1 MRRRRIPP
9 SVNEELQST
18 RPEDDLEAL
27 RLRVEELE
35 GQLAR
40 ARASSRTPPRASKAR
55 RTRSAAG
62 PAGAAPGVEGA
73 EGAGGAD
80 GAGKDPYREL
90 LARHEELR
98 TREQRFRAFVD
109 GTDELRLL
117 TDRDGVL
124 LYANPAVERL
134 FRLPPER
141 CVGRSLFEL
150 VQPRDGTGEALLRAA
165 VSGRGRDLSFESAHR
180 DEAGLE
186 REILWTVKPQHT
198 GGEITALALWAR
210 DVTEAKRYERALRE
224 SEAVHRAVL
233 ASTLDPTLTIDAHGV
248 IQAASDSCRTVFGY
262 EPEELLGRNIK
273 LLMPE
278 PHHSQHDQYLANYRR
293 TGRTHILGYTREFQ
307 VVRKDGEL
315 IDCELSV
322 SRVDVPG
329 RAEPLFTGSFRD
341 ITERKRAHEALRE
354 SQRRL
359 QGIFDH
365 TFQYV
370 GLLDPRGTVLEANQA
385 SLEAAGVERSAVVGK
400 PFWDTRWWEV
410 SPEVR
415 ERLKHAIRAAAAG
428 EFVRFETEHRGA
440 GDRVMMVDFS
450 LSPVRDEEGRVVL
463 LIPEGRDITELNRAQ
478 RAETSMLRALATIG
492 ESAAVLAHEIK
503 NPITAVN
510 VALRAV
516 AGQLGED
523 HKVVLED
530 LVGRMQHLEHLMRR
544 TLSFSRPIELRP
556 TRMEAGALLAQV
568 VGRMRSEIVKAGAD
582 VAVEPGDACEFEA
595 DRQLVE
601 EVLSNLLRNA
611 IEASAGRACKVRL
624 TAQSAESELC
634 LRVHDDGPGI
644 TEEVRANL
652 FKPFVTSKRKGTG
665 LGLAFSKK
673 VVEEHGGRIRADK
686 GPLGGA
692 LFEIRLPKAR

>member
-1 MRRRRIPP
+1 M
-9 SVNEELQST
+9 QST

-27 RLRVEELE
+27 RRRVEELE
-35 GQLAR
+35 RQLAR
-40 ARASSRTPPRASKAR
+40 APAHGPKGRRARSTPAAAS
-55 RTRSAAG
+55 
-62 PAGAAPGVEGA
+62 PGTA
-73 EGAGGAD
+73 SGAD
-80 GAGKDPYREL
+80 GDGNDPYREL

-98 TREQRFRAFVD
+98 SREQRFRAFVD

-117 TDRDGVL
+117 IDRAGIV

-134 FRLPPER
+134 FGLPPER
-141 CVGRSLFEL
+141 CVGRSLFER
-150 VQPRDGTGEALLRAA
+150 VQPRDGTGEALLGGAL
-165 VSGRGRDLSFESAHR
+165 SGPGRDLAFESVHR

-186 REILWTVKPQHT
+186 REILWTMKPQLT
-198 GGEITALALWAR
+198 GGDVTALALWAR
-210 DVTEAKRYERALRE
+210 EVTEAKRYERALRE
-224 SEAVHRAVL
+224 SEAVQRAVL
-233 ASTLDPTLTIDAHGV
+233 ASTLDPTLTIDAHGT

-262 EPEELLGRNIK
+262 EPEELLGRNVK

-293 TGRTHILGYTREFQ
+293 TGLTHILGYTREFQ
-307 VVRKDGEL
+307 VARKDGEL

-341 ITERKRAHEALRE
+341 VTERKRAHEALGE

-370 GLLDPRGTVLEANQA
+370 GLLDPQGTVLEANQA

-400 PFWDTRWWEV
+400 PFWETRWWEV

-440 GDRVMMVDFS
+440 GDRLLMVDFS

-463 LIPEGRDITELNRAQ
+463 LIPEGRDITELKRAQ

-523 HKVVLED
+523 HKAVLED
-530 LVGRMQHLEHLMRR
+530 LVGRMQRLEHLMRR

-556 TRMEAGALLAQV
+556 TRMEACALLAQV
-568 VGRMRSEIVKAGAD
+568 VGHMRSDIVKAGAD
-582 VAVEPGDACEFEA
+582 VAVESEDPCELEA
-595 DRQLVE
+595 DRQLLE

-611 IEASAGRACKVRL
+611 LEASAGRACKVRL
-624 TAQSAESELC
+624 AAVQAESEVAI
-634 LRVHDDGPGI
+634 RVHDDGPGI
-644 TEEVRANL
+644 PEDVRANL
-652 FKPFVTSKRKGTG
+652 FKPFVTSKRRGTG
-665 LGLAFSKK
+665 LGLAFCKK
-673 VVEEHGGRIRADK
+673 VVEEHGGKIRADK